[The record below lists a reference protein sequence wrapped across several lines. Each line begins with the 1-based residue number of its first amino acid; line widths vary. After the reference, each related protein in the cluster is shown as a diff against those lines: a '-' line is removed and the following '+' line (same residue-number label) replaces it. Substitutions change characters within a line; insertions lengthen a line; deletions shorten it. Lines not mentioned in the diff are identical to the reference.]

1 MVSVQRHLALLRGQ
15 LGPGESE
22 RLWARVERQPQGQ
35 AGALLLTD
43 RRLLFS
49 GLAFVQQAQQAWPL
63 AAVRD
68 VVVTAGRPAVLRCS
82 VLGLPE
88 RFEGRQ
94 ADLEALAAGLGE
106 QRGGDRSEGLV
117 RELERLAALRDA
129 GTLTEA
135 EFQGAKQRLLE

>member
-1 MVSVQRHLALLRGQ
+1 MVSVQRHVALLRG
-15 LGPGESE
+15 LIGAGESE
-22 RLWARVERQPQGQ
+22 RFWVRVERQPQGQ

-68 VVVTAGRPAVLRCS
+68 VAIAPGRPAVLRCS

-94 ADLEALAAGLGE
+94 PDLQRLADALGE
-106 QRGGDRSEGLV
+106 QAVEGRSSGLV
-117 RELERLAALRDA
+117 AELERLAALRDS
-129 GTLTEA
+129 GVLTEA

>member
-1 MVSVQRHLALLRGQ
+1 MVSVQRHVALLRG
-15 LGPGESE
+15 LIGAAESE
-22 RLWARVERQPQGQ
+22 RFWIRAERQPQGQ

-68 VVVTAGRPAVLRCS
+68 VALAEGRPAVLRCS

-88 RFEGRQ
+88 RFEGKQ
-94 ADLEALAAGLGE
+94 ADLRRLADALGE
-106 QRGGDRSEGLV
+106 QQGEATSSGLV
-117 RELERLAALRDA
+117 AELERLAALRDS
-129 GTLTEA
+129 GVLTDA